1 MTLED
6 FGLSVFFFFV
16 KEAVQCDF
24 DGWQSFD
31 LSTFIE
37 RVHVIINLIWERFI
51 RRTHVLLQNV
61 AKQSVRFFVVD
72 EGVEIMFGTCYPTSV
87 D

>member
-1 MTLED
+1 MVTLED
-6 FGLSVFFFFV
+6 FGLSVRPSFFV
-16 KEAVQCDF
+16 REAVQCDF

-61 AKQSVRFFVVD
+61 AKQSVWLFFFWLLMK
-72 EGVEIMFGTCYPTSV
+72 ELR
-87 D
+87 